1 MDIDLVRKSTDQTL
15 VQGRRPVGSSL
26 VREEGVEP
34 PQPFGHRVTAGYPL
48 HVVCVPGCWGAY
60 GMYLSCPSYLRGL
73 EPPRLSKV
81 LHFSSTLDPLNSR
94 HILNIKHDR

>member
-60 GMYLSCPSYLRGL
+60 GMYLSCPSSSKRVRAPSAIKGL
-73 EPPRLSKV
+73 
-81 LHFSSTLDPLNSR
+81 TLL
-94 HILNIKHDR
+94 